1 MFGFS
6 FPSLLLLVAVAL
18 LVLGPKQTVSLF
30 VKAGDFINNAKR
42 QYIKLKNELNFIDA
56 SNDNVCSFNDTK
68 NDCSTET
75 NSVFTSKVQPLG
87 SEISKT
93 LSSFDNTQVNSSS
106 ITKDVDFLK
115 RIDAIELELKDLK
128 AQLKEKD
135 I

>member
-106 ITKDVDFLK
+106 ITKDGDLLK

>member
-18 LVLGPKQTVSLF
+18 LILGPKQTVALF

-56 SNDNVCSFNDTK
+56 SNDNVCSFNEIKDEG
-68 NDCSTET
+68 STGT
-75 NSVFTSKVQPLG
+75 NSVFSSEVQPL
-87 SEISKT
+87 STEISKT
-93 LSSFDNTQVNSSS
+93 HNSFDRAKDNPSAL
-106 ITKDVDFLK
+106 TKDDDFLK
-115 RIDAIELELKDLK
+115 RIAALELELNDLK

>member
-68 NDCSTET
+68 NDCSTGT

-87 SEISKT
+87 TEISNP
-93 LSSFDNTQVNSSS
+93 LSSFDNTQVNSSA